1 MHKKF
6 CAALEQA
13 HKAFFCLRNGM
24 DWIYPQLDFQRQ
36 VDNER
41 IRLVTQFVHDMHH
54 VQEEI
59 DVFIPGAE
67 PIADQVFK
75 SPLWLDLW
83 GGLSHTETYFDSAVR
98 QEVESTTSGPS
109 TLIAQMLFNVRIS
122 NARRVYITDSSLMS
136 QKTNLVNETNRYME
150 NEFRLDTP
158 APSRTK
164 EQLRTKLAHY
174 NEYINDTARLWRRG
188 LFEEKFRPG
197 SFAEYRRLRN
207 RYACD
212 VRTLY
217 ECHRNRTTLIDSE
230 VIDLTGEENEEQE
243 VDSEPVID
251 LIEEVSSDEP
261 DEIEE
266 IDSD

>member
-1 MHKKF
+1 
-6 CAALEQA
+6 
-13 HKAFFCLRNGM
+13 M
-24 DWIYPQLDFQRQ
+24 DWIYPQLDSQRQ

-41 IRLVTQFVHDMHH
+41 IRLVTQFVHDMRH

-83 GGLSHTETYFDSAVR
+83 GGLSYTETYFDSAVR

-136 QKTNLVNETNRYME
+136 QKSNLVNETNRYME
-150 NEFRLDTP
+150 DEFHLETP
-158 APSRTK
+158 SPSRTK
-164 EQLRTKLAHY
+164 EQLQTKLAHY

-188 LFEEKFRPG
+188 LFEEKFRLG

-207 RYACD
+207 RYACNVD
-212 VRTLY
+212 TLY

-230 VIDLTGEENEEQE
+230 VIDLTGEENEKQQ
-243 VDSEPVID
+243 VDSESVVD
-251 LIEEVSSDEP
+251 LTEEQDEIEEVSSDEP
-261 DEIEE
+261 DKIEE
-266 IDSD
+266 IESD